1 MRAGV
6 CACFSAFAPCLP
18 GIVWYNVTSYQTSLV
33 MSHRTVYHTDILKCA
48 YNSNDDTYRCTTHLR
63 FQRYQHDCC
72 ARYAAHPLR
81 ANQMHASV
89 SLSTLT
95 TILDSEAR
103 TLGGAAVVIAVA
115 QVFAMHSD
123 RASTHDVCNT
133 GACALQMLLFVLT

>member
-1 MRAGV
+1 
-6 CACFSAFAPCLP
+6 
-18 GIVWYNVTSYQTSLV
+18 
-33 MSHRTVYHTDILKCA
+33 
-48 YNSNDDTYRCTTHLR
+48 
-63 FQRYQHDCC
+63 
-72 ARYAAHPLR
+72 
-81 ANQMHASV
+81 MHASL

-123 RASTHDVCNT
+123 RASTHDVYNI